1 MFHIQNDILQAQL
14 PMTYS
19 MYVFKSNGELFL
31 SQTIPL
37 ITDVMEHFF
46 NTLNDYSTIIEKEV
60 TKYKELFMSARQK
73 VEIQNAV
80 RCYLCKIPFV
90 PGQDIIVADH
100 CHLTPP
106 QIVNGEKESHI
117 LGAAHRH
124 CNLQRQKNK
133 QIPIYVHNLMSY
145 DSNFILGYLHK
156 HKDVSE
162 MINSLQQCLIIQQK
176 FRTLLIF
183 SFKIFRYFQ
192 L

>member
-1 MFHIQNDILQAQL
+1 MF
-14 PMTYS
+14 
-19 MYVFKSNGELFL
+19 FKSNGELFL
-31 SQTIPL
+31 SQTYSSD
-37 ITDVMEHFF
+37 TDVMEHFF

-60 TKYKELFMSARQK
+60 TKYKELFMSTRQK

-162 MINSLQQCLIIQQK
+162 MINSLTAMPYNSTK
-176 FRTLLIF
+176 FRTFEFLNLYIS
-183 SFKIFRYFQ
+183 SFIRY
-192 L
+192 